1 MWTVEVRYKIY
12 ELKNGL
18 LLETRNHWDE
28 YYPMFTFDF
37 ETQEDARLAIAKEE
51 YAPDNLVILPIAT
64 KHYE

>member
-1 MWTVEVRYKIY
+1 MWTVEIKYKIY

-18 LLETRNHWDE
+18 LLEPRNHWDE
-28 YYPMFTFDF
+28 YYPMFPFDF

-51 YAPDNLVILPIAT
+51 NAPDNLVILPVAV